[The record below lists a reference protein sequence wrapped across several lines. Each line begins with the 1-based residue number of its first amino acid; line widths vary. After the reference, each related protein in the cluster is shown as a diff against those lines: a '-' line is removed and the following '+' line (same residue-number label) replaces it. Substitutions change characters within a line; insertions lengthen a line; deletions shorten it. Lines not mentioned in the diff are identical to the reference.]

1 MEINCRQAKYIQMLF
16 VVYTVQGDM
25 GFVFD
30 IGKPQYIHILC
41 TGGWQGPWPS
51 WIWRTRVT
59 KVSSRD
65 WWVRVGWGNIDGL
78 VGLQII
84 DDF

>member
-1 MEINCRQAKYIQMLF
+1 MCPGWSATKKHYDRVMEINYRQAKYIQMLF

-41 TGGWQGPWPS
+41 TGG
-51 WIWRTRVT
+51 
-59 KVSSRD
+59 
-65 WWVRVGWGNIDGL
+65 
-78 VGLQII
+78 
-84 DDF
+84 